1 MSATVKVV
9 SDGPAPSR
17 AGAECR
23 AVGAGPS
30 DTTSTPIVPGPVQG
44 PTREEPL
51 IEALLLD
58 DYRSLVHLAYLILPP
73 VISRARRV
81 AAAHAVV
88 QRALPPG
95 LPLPT
100 DLVLP
105 SSLTVP
111 SDVRLP
117 ATRHREFMRRRVVD
131 EATRQAEQR
140 SLFARLGGALA
151 PSDELGFDP
160 CTTRPDRTATS
171 RRRARGRRVAI
182 AFTLVVTAGVLAALL
197 TS

>member
-1 MSATVKVV
+1 MSATV
-9 SDGPAPSR
+9 D
-17 AGAECR
+17 
-23 AVGAGPS
+23 
-30 DTTSTPIVPGPVQG
+30 TPIVPGPVQG

-73 VISRARRV
+73 AISRARRV

-95 LPLPT
+95 LALPNH
-100 DLVLP
+100 LVLP
-105 SSLTVP
+105 TSLVVP
-111 SDVRLP
+111 PDVRVP
-117 ATRHREFMRRRVVD
+117 ATRHREFMRRRVVE

-140 SLFARLGGALA
+140 SFLARLGSALA
-151 PSDELGFDP
+151 PADALGFDP
-160 CTTRPDRTATS
+160 CSTRPDRSAIP
-171 RRRARGRRVAI
+171 RRRARGRRFAI
-182 AFTLVVTAGVLAALL
+182 AVSLVTAAGILAALL

>member
-1 MSATVKVV
+1 MSATV
-9 SDGPAPSR
+9 
-17 AGAECR
+17 E
-23 AVGAGPS
+23 
-30 DTTSTPIVPGPVQG
+30 TPIVPGPVQG

-73 VISRARRV
+73 AISRARRV

-100 DLVLP
+100 ELV
-105 SSLTVP
+105 
-111 SDVRLP
+111 
-117 ATRHREFMRRRVVD
+117 TRHREFMRRRVVE

-140 SLFARLGGALA
+140 SILARLGSVLA
-151 PSDELGFDP
+151 PADELGFDP
-160 CTTRPDRTATS
+160 CSTRPDRTAIA
-171 RRRARGRRVAI
+171 RRRNRGRRVAI
-182 AFTLVVTAGVLAALL
+182 AATLVAAATILTALL
-197 TS
+197 TF

>member
-1 MSATVKVV
+1 MSATVE
-9 SDGPAPSR
+9 S
-17 AGAECR
+17 
-23 AVGAGPS
+23 
-30 DTTSTPIVPGPVQG
+30 PIVPGPVQG

-51 IEALLLD
+51 VEALLLD

-73 VISRARRV
+73 AISRARRV

-100 DLVLP
+100 ELALP
-105 SSLTVP
+105 SSLVGP
-111 SDVRLP
+111 PDLRVP

-131 EATRQAEQR
+131 EATRQAERR
-140 SLFARLGGALA
+140 SFAARLGSVLA
-151 PSDELGFDP
+151 PADALGFDP
-160 CTTRPDRTATS
+160 CSTRPDRTALT

-182 AFTLVVTAGVLAALL
+182 AATVLVAATVLAALL
-197 TS
+197 SF